1 LEYLPDPGVARRGS
15 RLFQRISVTADR
27 DSTLILGQTLLPGR
41 VAHGG
46 AHVYDPYCSETE
58 VRRSDGV
65 LFLDV
70 VRLGSADRHPK
81 SIGLLGEHD
90 VVATLYVISRRTD
103 PITMVEGLR
112 TALESCLDVLDGV
125 SELPNGCGVA
135 VRLLGS
141 TSKAVQT
148 ARATAW
154 IAAHLELLGT
164 AAPHLRRG
172 WPGPPVLTPPPPPV
186 RSHSTDVG
194 RDHARLSW
202 RSWKI
207 RMHNVPHN
215 VPVMKRSSSTTPSTM
230 TK

>member
-1 LEYLPDPGVARRGS
+1 MKLRAQAGTVLEYLPDPVVAFRGS

-27 DSTLILGQTLLPGR
+27 DSTVILGETLLPGR

-46 AHVYDPYCSETE
+46 AHVYDLYCSETE
-58 VRRSDGV
+58 VCRSDGV
-65 LFLDV
+65 LLFWDV
-70 VRLGSADRHPK
+70 VRLGSADDRHPK

-112 TALESCLDVLDGV
+112 TALESCLDVLGGV

-154 IAAHLELLGT
+154 NTARVELLGT
-164 AAPHLRRG
+164 AAPTLRKG
-172 WPGPPVLTPPPPPV
+172 WPGPRT
-186 RSHSTDVG
+186 
-194 RDHARLSW
+194 
-202 RSWKI
+202 
-207 RMHNVPHN
+207 
-215 VPVMKRSSSTTPSTM
+215 
-230 TK
+230 